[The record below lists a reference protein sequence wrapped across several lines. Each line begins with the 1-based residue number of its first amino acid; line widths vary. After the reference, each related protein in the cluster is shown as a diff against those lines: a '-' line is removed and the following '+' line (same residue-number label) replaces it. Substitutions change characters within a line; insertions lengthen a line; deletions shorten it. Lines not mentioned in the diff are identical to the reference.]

1 MAVVLDAFASYVSD
15 LLLQVA
21 KDEVGMLL
29 GVSDEI
35 TKLDEKLQFLKDY
48 LADAEKKRITDK
60 HVDGWVR
67 KLKGIMYDA
76 TDILELCQLK
86 AMEQGSSVD
95 LGCCNP
101 LLFCL
106 RNPLFAHDIGSR
118 IKKLNQSLDSI
129 CKTGAEFSFMKL
141 EAYQDRRTASPLIS
155 RTTSPVLERSG
166 VVGDQIEEDT
176 SALVKLLTDDK
187 ETIHAE
193 NNSLLLAIVGVG
205 GIGKT
210 TLAKNI
216 FNDDAIQEKFDKKIW
231 LSVTQKFNEP
241 DLLRSAIIA
250 TGGDHRSSHDRS
262 VLELSLLNAIKGKNF
277 ILVLDDMWTER
288 AWNDFLQIPFSHGG
302 RGSRVIVTTRDER
315 IARGVKAKYLHH
327 VNKLGSD
334 DAWSLLKKQV
344 ILSEIDEPE
353 IEALKDV
360 GMEIIGKC
368 DGLPLAIKVLGGLLC
383 RRDRNHGVWSEILS
397 NSTWS
402 VDGMPQDLNYVLHL
416 SYEDLSPHL
425 KQCFLHYSLIP
436 KNVVLGYDTIIGMW
450 ISEGLV
456 LQCTKGLEELGEDY
470 YKELIMRN
478 LLEPSIEY
486 VDQWHCTMHDV
497 VRSFAHYVAR
507 DEALVVQGRQI
518 DISNLHSQK
527 FYRLSIQTDDEVE
540 WNLLKE
546 QMSLRMLISVS
557 DIKLRPGDSLG
568 NFSGLR
574 ILCINSSNFL
584 PLVDS
589 LCQLKHL
596 RYLSL
601 ATDDISRLPDDI
613 GKMKFL
619 MYIDINACGNLVQ
632 LPKSILKLR
641 QLRYLSLGDTHINA
655 IPEGFHNLSS
665 IRKLYG
671 FPAHMGTGGVSPKEN
686 WCSLE
691 ELECL
696 SELRDLDLNCLEN
709 VSASS
714 YAAKA
719 SLCTKEHLIFLKLRC
734 TSRLGDDGLLK
745 EEGLSEMEQRLVEE
759 VFNEF
764 CPPRCLYN
772 LEIFGYFGCSL
783 PNWMMS
789 PISRTPLTSLR
800 YLFLKDLACCTQ
812 LPDILSQLLHLFM
825 LQIVRA
831 PAIKRVGSEFLLC
844 HDHGHHSLTAKAFP
858 RLQVL
863 FFVGMVEWEEWE
875 WEEQVQAMAVLEELL
890 LERCKLRC
898 LPPGLAFHAR
908 ALKKLWICEVQ
919 NLKSLDN
926 FACVVEL
933 SVDDNPDL
941 QRISNFPKLRKLD
954 IMFCPKMEVL
964 ENVPELRILTL
975 KDYSIETLPGYL
987 QQVSMRNLFV
997 DCSFELLSSI
1007 AMGDTGPEWNKISH
1021 IQQVKANSD
1030 DGYDETMWYVSYT
1043 RDPYSFETNIIPSSN
1058 PSGIFFFLGFCSF
1071 SFFHIFSS
1079 C

>member
-1 MAVVLDAFASYVSD
+1 
-15 LLLQVA
+15 
-21 KDEVGMLL
+21 
-29 GVSDEI
+29 
-35 TKLDEKLQFLKDY
+35 
-48 LADAEKKRITDK
+48 
-60 HVDGWVR
+60 
-67 KLKGIMYDA
+67 
-76 TDILELCQLK
+76 
-86 AMEQGSSVD
+86 
-95 LGCCNP
+95 
-101 LLFCL
+101 
-106 RNPLFAHDIGSR
+106 
-118 IKKLNQSLDSI
+118 
-129 CKTGAEFSFMKL
+129 
-141 EAYQDRRTASPLIS
+141 
-155 RTTSPVLERSG
+155 
-166 VVGDQIEEDT
+166 
-176 SALVKLLTDDK
+176 
-187 ETIHAE
+187 
-193 NNSLLLAIVGVG
+193 
-205 GIGKT
+205 
-210 TLAKNI
+210 
-216 FNDDAIQEKFDKKIW
+216 
-231 LSVTQKFNEP
+231 
-241 DLLRSAIIA
+241 
-250 TGGDHRSSHDRS
+250 
-262 VLELSLLNAIKGKNF
+262 
-277 ILVLDDMWTER
+277 MWTER

-302 RGSRVIVTTRDER
+302 RGSRVVVTTRDER
-315 IARGVKAKYLHH
+315 IARGLKAKYLHH

-344 ILSEIDEPE
+344 VLSEIDEPE
-353 IEALKDV
+353 IEALKDI

-368 DGLPLAIKVLGGLLC
+368 DGLPLAIKVVGGLLC

-436 KNVVLGYDTIIGMW
+436 KNVVLGSDTIIGMW
-450 ISEGLV
+450 ISEGFV

-470 YKELIMRN
+470 YKELIVRN

-507 DEALVVQGRQI
+507 DEALVAQGRQI
-518 DISNLHSQK
+518 DISNLNSQK
-527 FYRLSIQTDDEVE
+527 FYRLSIETDDEVE

-546 QMSLRMLISVS
+546 QISLRMLISVS

-574 ILCINSSNFL
+574 ILYIDSSNFL

-596 RYLSL
+596 RYLFL

-619 MYIDINACGNLVQ
+619 MYIDIEACGNLMQ
-632 LPKSILKLR
+632 LPKSVLKLR
-641 QLRYLSLGDTHINA
+641 QLRYLNLGSTHINV
-655 IPEGFHNLSS
+655 IPEGFRNLSS

-671 FPAHMGTGGVSPKEN
+671 FPAHMGIGGVSPKEN

-696 SELRDLDLNCLEN
+696 SELRDLVLNCLEN

-714 YAAKA
+714 YAARA
-719 SLCTKEHLIFLKLRC
+719 SLCTKEHLIFLKLGC

-745 EEGLSEMEQRLVEE
+745 DEEGLSEMAQRLIEE
-759 VFNEF
+759 VFNEL

-800 YLFLKDLACCTQ
+800 YLFLVDLACCTQ
-812 LPDILSQLLHLFM
+812 LPDILSQLPHLFM
-825 LQIVRA
+825 LQIDRA

-844 HDHGHHSLTAKAFP
+844 HDHGHHSLMAKAFP
-858 RLQVL
+858 RLQEL

-875 WEEQVQAMAVLEELL
+875 WEEQVQAMAVLEKLS

-908 ALKKLWICEVQ
+908 ALKKLSIYE
-919 NLKSLDN
+919 
-926 FACVVEL
+926 
-933 SVDDNPDL
+933 
-941 QRISNFPKLRKLD
+941 RISNFPKLRKLD
-954 IMFCPKMEVL
+954 IVFCPKMEVL
-964 ENVPELRILTL
+964 EDVPELRSLILQ
-975 KDYSIETLPGYL
+975 DYNIETLPGYF
-987 QQVSMRNLFV
+987 QQVSIRNLLLA
-997 DCSFELLSSI
+997 CSFELLSSI
-1007 AMGDTGPEWNKISH
+1007 AMGDTSPEWNKIND
-1021 IQQVKANSD
+1021 IQQVKAYAD
-1030 DGYDETMWYVSYT
+1030 DGDDERAWYVSYT
-1043 RDPYSFETNIIPSSN
+1043 RNPYSFETNIIRSSN
-1058 PSGIFFFLGFCSF
+1058 PIGISF
-1071 SFFHIFSS
+1071 SFFFIFSS

>member
-1 MAVVLDAFASYVSD
+1 MAVVLDAFASYLSD

-21 KDEVGMLL
+21 KDEAGMLL

-86 AMEQGSSVD
+86 AMEQGSSAD

-193 NNSLLLAIVGVG
+193 NSSLLLAIVGVG

-216 FNDDAIQEKFDKKIW
+216 FNDDAFQEKFDKKIW
-231 LSVTQKFNEP
+231 LSVTQKFNES

-250 TGGDHRSSHDRS
+250 IGGDHHNSHDRS
-262 VLELSLLNAIKGKNF
+262 VLEPSLLNAIKGKNF

-344 ILSEIDEPE
+344 ILGEIDEPE

-368 DGLPLAIKVLGGLLC
+368 DGLPLAIKVVGGLLC

-416 SYEDLSPHL
+416 SYEDLSPYL

-507 DEALVVQGRQI
+507 DEALVAQGRQI

-574 ILCINSSNFL
+574 ILYIDSSNFL

-596 RYLSL
+596 RYLFL

-619 MYIDINACGNLVQ
+619 MYINIYACGNLVQ

-641 QLRYLSLGDTHINA
+641 QLRYLYLGKTHISV
-655 IPEGFHNLSS
+655 IPEGFRNLSS

-696 SELRDLDLNCLEN
+696 SELRDLELNCLEN

-719 SLCTKEHLIFLKLRC
+719 SLCTKEHLIYLNLRC

-759 VFNEF
+759 
-764 CPPRCLYN
+764 
-772 LEIFGYFGCSL
+772 L
-783 PNWMMS
+783 PH
-789 PISRTPLTSLR
+789 LL
-800 YLFLKDLACCTQ
+800 
-812 LPDILSQLLHLFM
+812 ILS
-825 LQIVRA
+825 IDRA

-844 HDHGHHSLTAKAFP
+844 HDHGHHSQMASAFP
-858 RLQVL
+858 RLQEL
-863 FFVGMVEWEEWE
+863 SFMGMVKWEEWE
-875 WEEQVQAMAVLEELL
+875 WEEQVQAMVVLEKLL

-908 ALKKLWICEVQ
+908 ALKKLWIYEVQ
-919 NLKSLDN
+919 NLNSLDN

-933 SVDDNPDL
+933 NMYGNPDL

-964 ENVPELRILTL
+964 ENVPELRSLTL
-975 KDYSIETLPGYL
+975 EDYSIETLPGYL

-1021 IQQVKANSD
+1021 IQQVKANAD
-1030 DGYDETMWYVSYT
+1030 DGDDETMWYVSYT
-1043 RDPYSFETNIIPSSN
+1043 RDPYSFETNVIPSSN
-1058 PSGIFFFLGFCSF
+1058 PSGTFIFLGFCSF